1 MQEVMLYLQAEV
13 GGVLGCAT
21 LWAFMFKDTHCSIV
35 VAPVP
40 LQCQRPNKPEAS
52 FQLVRGS
59 SLLRVGG
66 V

>member
-1 MQEVMLYLQAEV
+1 MLYLQAEV
-13 GGVLGCAT
+13 GGVMDCAT
-21 LWAFMFKDTHCSIV
+21 LRALTFTDTNCSIA

-52 FQLVRGS
+52 FQAVRGGS
-59 SLLRVGG
+59 ILCVGG